1 MKELYETLLYAD
13 HVPSDDEP
21 FTIFESEAEYL
32 AAVGMP
38 PESES
43 SQYTGASAS
52 VFRQA

>member
-1 MKELYETLLYAD
+1 MNELYETLL
-13 HVPSDDEP
+13 HTVLVPSEDD
-21 FTIFESEAEYL
+21 TYIIFESEAEYL
-32 AAVGMP
+32 AAVGLM